1 MIEPTVELFY
11 SILTDKLGCT
21 NILASR
27 TISKIHLTDSP
38 SCPTLSVDENRIIRV
53 NKKFWKKWII
63 RKTDAEFVFL
73 HELFHV
79 VLGDLE
85 KKEETPE
92 ERMLANLSMDMR
104 INAAITQSFLDKNVS
119 NDNFFLSRFY
129 KPNGISGLLR
139 PYSAFSATSKYKR
152 IYSALYGSSFTKINP
167 KDVLEEEIKELFRN
181 EESIRSALKL
191 LIPKEELEKMI
202 PKVVFIGTHA
212 QNGSEAKEEER
223 GEGPTPIAPEDIVK
237 VPQEYLDEIRQ
248 AIAGKMKST
257 GKMGG
262 LSNLLVDNMIEVLDS
277 KKSVTMK
284 ALERFSCNHK
294 VNSIKGMF
302 QKDKKVTSVIPI
314 RPSSRDMFLM
324 SQNAMPVLWHNKL
337 PREAKKN
344 KNIAIYLDVSGS
356 VTSMLPMLLGFIKN
370 MNRSIKTIYCFS
382 NIVSEHSIQELSN
395 GVFKTTGGTDFNC
408 IAQHVLDNKQID
420 KAVIFTDG
428 FADISNNL
436 KAPLKAQLK
445 DAAVVYF
452 GSYVN
457 KNNFFAKE
465 YKKGFDL
472 DELVQ

>member
-1 MIEPTVELFY
+1 
-11 SILTDKLGCT
+11 
-21 NILASR
+21 
-27 TISKIHLTDSP
+27 
-38 SCPTLSVDENRIIRV
+38 
-53 NKKFWKKWII
+53 
-63 RKTDAEFVFL
+63 
-73 HELFHV
+73 
-79 VLGDLE
+79 
-85 KKEETPE
+85 
-92 ERMLANLSMDMR
+92 
-104 INAAITQSFLDKNVS
+104 
-119 NDNFFLSRFY
+119 
-129 KPNGISGLLR
+129 
-139 PYSAFSATSKYKR
+139 
-152 IYSALYGSSFTKINP
+152 
-167 KDVLEEEIKELFRN
+167 
-181 EESIRSALKL
+181 
-191 LIPKEELEKMI
+191 
-202 PKVVFIGTHA
+202 
-212 QNGSEAKEEER
+212 
-223 GEGPTPIAPEDIVK
+223 
-237 VPQEYLDEIRQ
+237 
-248 AIAGKMKST
+248 
-257 GKMGG
+257 
-262 LSNLLVDNMIEVLDS
+262 
-277 KKSVTMK
+277 MK

-457 KNNFFAKE
+457 KDNFFAKE